1 MGLWLSSYSSRLLD
15 DDCAV
20 DVFDV
25 AVELEESAGCS
36 GVVELLISEMTELES
51 AIGEEELLRLFTLD
65 EPGTGAVCEL
75 EISENSTEED
85 KNCAGGRLLEFS
97 WGPIDDELSLI

>member
-1 MGLWLSSYSSRLLD
+1 MQVNSLCEQLEFAALGLQGASD
-15 DDCAV
+15 
-20 DVFDV
+20 
-25 AVELEESAGCS
+25 
-36 GVVELLISEMTELES
+36 GVVELLVSEMTELES